1 MSTNAKKMTNSARSI
16 TKEPAAILRTAKVM
30 NASVQKA
37 MKAILI
43 IALRSLVQK
52 VEYGKIECALML
64 TNVSSLPESAMSTRI
79 LLVRIT
85 TEAITVLVVTTL

>member
-1 MSTNAKKMTNSARSI
+1 MSTNAKKMTNCARSI

-52 VEYGKIECALML
+52 VEYGKIESVLMS